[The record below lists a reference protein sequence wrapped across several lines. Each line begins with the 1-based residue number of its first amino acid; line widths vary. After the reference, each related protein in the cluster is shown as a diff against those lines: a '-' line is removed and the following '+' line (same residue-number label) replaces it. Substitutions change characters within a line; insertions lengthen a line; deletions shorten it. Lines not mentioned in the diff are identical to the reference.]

1 MGKKNIISEKKIE
14 KNNSIT
20 KKTLKKVREKKHR

>member
-20 KKTLKKVREKKHR
+20 KKNIKENKRKKI